1 MSKLKPIICQS
12 ILASFKEVAC
22 QGYSSS
28 YCYFHSVGYRTQ
40 GTSDIKLTAKVILFH
55 GYIINCQGD
64 IILHLLFMD
73 DLKLL
78 VANDNQLASMI
89 KIVNKFSEDIEMSFG
104 VDNCKKLT
112 IQRGKILQMENI

>member
-1 MSKLKPIICQS
+1 
-12 ILASFKEVAC
+12 
-22 QGYSSS
+22 
-28 YCYFHSVGYRTQ
+28 
-40 GTSDIKLTAKVILFH
+40 
-55 GYIINCQGD
+55 
-64 IILHLLFMD
+64 MD